1 MIIHNYMRLLF
12 YISYTSFVGEFTK
25 IEQGSHHTLLTTN
38 EAFFCQALQKLKKV
52 WKNAEWQKN
61 AEQHSG

>member
-1 MIIHNYMRLLF
+1 MIIHNYIRLLF

-38 EAFFCQALQKLKKV
+38 EAFLPSTTKAKEGLKKC
-52 WKNAEWQKN
+52 
-61 AEQHSG
+61 

>member
-25 IEQGSHHTLLTTN
+25 IEQGSHYTLLTTN
-38 EAFFCQALQKLKKV
+38 EAFFAKHYK
-52 WKNAEWQKN
+52 
-61 AEQHSG
+61 S